1 MAHKKVSICRK
12 WYGKIPIGRNGKLIP
27 KNLWPKR
34 RKYSWEVRWYSS
46 DGKRYSKSF
55 KDRKEAFEH
64 AKSVQEKV
72 DRGRCDKPRRI
83 TLAEFIVEH
92 SQVMV
97 GQKAHTT
104 VKDHLRALRFFAEH
118 VGSKT
123 MLERVS
129 PRHAESFVAKRLATG
144 LAIGTVNKDI
154 RTLRSIF
161 NLAIEPRGYLGEGT
175 NPFARIKERRITAE
189 PPNYVP
195 SESLNKVFDACKN
208 TWWKAFLA
216 LAYASAG
223 RRDELLNLTWPDIDF
238 ENQNVG
244 FFPKKASAAI
254 LAWHPKDHES
264 RVVPI
269 PAETVQLLANLQ
281 TESEEGNPYVFIPT
295 GRWQHILK
303 RRSEGTW
310 QPDYEIINNLTRS
323 METFC
328 RRSCGDYFTPHDLRR
343 SCITNWSKRLPI
355 QTVQHLAGHS
365 NIATTRKYYLSVQSS
380 DMETAREI
388 QSKLMTSLTNY

>member
-1 MAHKKVSICRK
+1 V
-12 WYGKIPIGRNGKLIP
+12 KL
-27 KNLWPKR
+27 NTE
-34 RKYSWEVRWYSS
+34 RKYSSCSGWYSS
-46 DGKRYSKSF
+46 EGKRYSKSF
-55 KDRKEAFEH
+55 RDRKEAEKH
-64 AKSVQEKV
+64 ANTVQEKV
-72 DRGRCDKPRRI
+72 DRGKCDKPRRI
-83 TLAEFIVEH
+83 TLADFIVEH

-104 VKDHLRALRFFAEH
+104 VKDHLRALGFFADH

-129 PRHAESFVAKRLATG
+129 PRHAESFVAKRLTSG

-154 RTLRSIF
+154 RTLRGIF
-161 NLAIEPRGYLGEGT
+161 NLAIEPRGYLAEGT
-175 NPFARIKERRITAE
+175 NPFAKIKERRIAAD
-189 PPNYVP
+189 PPNYVTP
-195 SESLNKVFDACKN
+195 ENLNKVFAVCKT
-208 TWWKAFLA
+208 TWWKTFLT
-216 LAYASAG
+216 LAYTSAG

-244 FFPKKASAAI
+244 FFPKKASATI

-269 PAETVQLLANLQ
+269 PAEAVQFLANLQ

-295 GRWQHILK
+295 RRWQHILR
-303 RRSEGTW
+303 RRSDGTW

-323 METFC
+323 MEVLC
-328 RRSCGDYFTPHDLRR
+328 RWASVDYFTPHDLRR
-343 SCITNWSKRLPI
+343 SCITNWAKRLPI

-365 NIATTRKYYLSVQSS
+365 NIGTTRKYYLSVQSS
-380 DMETAREI
+380 DMEAARDI
-388 QSKLMTSLTNY
+388 QSEVMTSLTNY

>member
-1 MAHKKVSICRK
+1 MAHKKVSITRK
-12 WYGKIPIGRNGKLIP
+12 WYGKIPIGRNGKPIP
-27 KNLWPKR
+27 RNLWPKR

-55 KDRKEAFEH
+55 KDRKEAEKH
-64 AKSVQEKV
+64 ANTVQEKV
-72 DRGRCDKPRRI
+72 DRGKCDKPRKI

-104 VKDHLRALRFFAEH
+104 VKDHLRALTFFAKH
-118 VGSKT
+118 VSSGI

-129 PRHAESFVAKRLATG
+129 PRHAESFVARRLADG
-144 LAIGTVNKDI
+144 LAVGTVNKDI
-154 RTLRSIF
+154 RTLRGIF
-161 NLAIEPRGYLGEGT
+161 NLAIEPRGYLEEGT
-175 NPFARIKERRITAE
+175 NPFAKIKERRIAAV

-195 SESLNKVFDACKN
+195 AENFKKVLNACKN
-208 TWWKAFLA
+208 TWWRAFLT
-216 LAYASAG
+216 LAYTSAG

-238 ENQNVG
+238 ESQNVG
-244 FFPKKASAAI
+244 FFPKKASATI

-269 PAETVQLLANLQ
+269 PAEAIQLLANLQ
-281 TESEEGNPYVFIPT
+281 TESEEGNPYVFIPR
-295 GRWQHILK
+295 GRWQHILG

-323 METFC
+323 IETLC
-328 RRSCGDYFTPHDLRR
+328 RRSCVDYFTPHDLRR
-343 SCITNWSKRLPI
+343 SCITNWSKKLSI

-365 NIATTRKYYLSVQSS
+365 NIGTPRKYYLSVQSS
-380 DMETAREI
+380 DMEAAREI
-388 QSKLMTSLTNY
+388 QSELMTSLTNY